1 MVRHRY
7 EKGGRG
13 KSPIICREGP
23 IFFLNNID
31 TECVAGKSV
40 DVGSGVG
47 QWAKI
52 LHG

>member
-1 MVRHRY
+1 MR
-7 EKGGRG
+7 KGGGARVQF
-13 KSPIICREGP
+13 IICREGP